1 MLLPMADTAQ
11 RFEIL
16 EETARVSRKIR
27 TLFDAR
33 VRERGLTL
41 ARART
46 LLRIARCEAA
56 NQKELADE
64 LEIETATL
72 VRIIDGLETQGL
84 IERHEVEGDR
94 RAKQVVLTSEGEAL
108 ADVVDLVAAQVGKEV
123 LAGIPRHELQSAHG
137 ILRKMAD
144 NVDSAALRFAEL
156 EPVTG
161 K

>member
-1 MLLPMADTAQ
+1 MVQKTQ
-11 RFEIL
+11 QFEIL
-16 EETARVSRKIR
+16 DEMAKVSRKIR

-72 VRIIDGLETQGL
+72 VRIIDGLEAQKL
-84 IERHEVEGDR
+84 IRRKEVEGDR
-94 RAKQVVLTSEGEAL
+94 RAKHVVLTAEGARL
-108 ADVVDLVAAQVGKEV
+108 AEVVDHMVLEIGHEV
-123 LAGIPRHELQSAHG
+123 LAGIAKPELQAMLE
-137 ILRKMAD
+137 ILHKMIRNTEA
-144 NVDSAALRFAEL
+144 AALQPA
-156 EPVTG
+156 G
-161 K
+161 

>member
-1 MLLPMADTAQ
+1 MTATTP
-11 RFEIL
+11 RFDIL

-46 LLRIARCEAA
+46 LLRVARREAA

-72 VRIIDGLETQGL
+72 VRIIDGLEAQGL

-108 ADVVDLVAAQVGKEV
+108 ADVVDVMAMQVGKEV
-123 LAGIPRHELQSAHG
+123 LAGIPRHELRSAHG
-137 ILRKMAD
+137 ILRKMAV
-144 NVDSAALRFAEL
+144 NIDSAADRLAEL
-156 EPVTG
+156 EQVTG
-161 K
+161 KQP

>member
-1 MLLPMADTAQ
+1 MSATTQ

-16 EETARVSRKIR
+16 EETARVSRKLR

-46 LLRIARCEAA
+46 LVRVSRCEAA

-72 VRIIDGLETQGL
+72 VRIIDGLEAQGL

-108 ADVVDLVAAQVGKEV
+108 ADVVDLMAMQVGKEV
-123 LAGIPRHELQSAHG
+123 LAGIPRHELRSAHG
-137 ILRKMAD
+137 ILRKMAV
-144 NVDSAALRFAEL
+144 NIDSAADRLVEL

-161 K
+161 KQP

>member
-1 MLLPMADTAQ
+1 MTTTTQ

-33 VRERGLTL
+33 VRERGLTM

-46 LLRIARCEAA
+46 LLSIARCEAA
-56 NQKELADE
+56 NQKDLADD

-108 ADVVDLVAAQVGKEV
+108 ADVVDLVATQVGKEV

-137 ILRKMAD
+137 ILRRMAA
-144 NVDSAALRFAEL
+144 NVESAAGRFAEL